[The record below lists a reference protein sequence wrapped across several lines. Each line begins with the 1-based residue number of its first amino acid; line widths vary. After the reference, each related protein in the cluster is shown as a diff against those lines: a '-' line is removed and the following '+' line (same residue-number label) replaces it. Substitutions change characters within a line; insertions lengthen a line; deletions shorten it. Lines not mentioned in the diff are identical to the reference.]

1 MVGAQVASMAAAL
14 LLVASAC
21 APDGPDGSGAIAAP
35 AGTPESPRT
44 IEVAMVDIAFEP
56 TALSVQAG
64 ETVKFVFTN
73 EGAAEH
79 EATFGDE
86 AEQDEHATAMRD
98 AEGMEGMDM
107 GEADAGHDEAE
118 ADHDEAEADHDE
130 AGATPDGHD
139 EEGAIAPVVL
149 KAGESGEMIVTF
161 DDPDAT
167 STIIGCH
174 IPGHWEAGM
183 RLDVTVDSA

>member
-1 MVGAQVASMAAAL
+1 MVTSQTAPSRTVGAQVASMAAAL

-107 GEADAGHDEAE
+107 GEA
-118 ADHDEAEADHDE
+118 EADHDE

-149 KAGESGEMIVTF
+149 KSGETGEMIVTF
-161 DDPDAT
+161 DDPDVT

-183 RLDVTVDSA
+183 RLDVTVDAA

>member
-1 MVGAQVASMAAAL
+1 MVRTRMVRIRGAGMAAAL
-14 LLVASAC
+14 LVLAAAC
-21 APDGPDGSGAIAAP
+21 GSDGPDASGDGIATP

-56 TALSVQAG
+56 TALSIQAG

-73 EGAAEH
+73 DGAAEH

-86 AEQDEHATAMRD
+86 AEQEEHATAMRE
-98 AEGMEGMDM
+98 AEGMDM
-107 GEADAGHDEAE
+107 DEAE
-118 ADHDEAEADHDE
+118 AGHDDDEATD
-130 AGATPDGHD
+130 DGHD
-139 EEGAIAPVVL
+139 EQDEIAPLVL
-149 KAGESGEMIVTF
+149 EPGASF
-161 DDPDAT
+161 DDPDVM

-183 RLDVTVDSA
+183 RMDVSVDAA

>member
-1 MVGAQVASMAAAL
+1 MAAAL
-14 LLVASAC
+14 LVLATGCGA
-21 APDGPDGSGAIAAP
+21 DGSDASGDASGGGTAAP

-64 ETVKFVFTN
+64 ETVKFIFRN

-86 AEQDEHATAMRD
+86 AEQEEHATAMRE
-98 AEGMEGMDM
+98 AEEMDM
-107 GEADAGHDEAE
+107 DEAE
-118 ADHDEAEADHDE
+118 AGHGDDEATD
-130 AGATPDGHD
+130 DGHD
-139 EEGAIAPVVL
+139 EEDEIAPLVL
-149 KAGESGEMIVTF
+149 EPGAAGEVVVTF
-161 DDPDAT
+161 DDPDMV

-183 RLDVTVDSA
+183 RMDVSVETA

>member
-1 MVGAQVASMAAAL
+1 MVRNRIVGAQGAGMVGALLVLAAACG
-14 LLVASAC
+14 A
-21 APDGPDGSGAIAAP
+21 DGPDGSGDGGIAAP

-73 EGAAEH
+73 EGAIEH

-86 AEQDEHATAMRD
+86 AEQEEHATEMRE
-98 AEGMEGMDM
+98 AEGMEM
-107 GEADAGHDEAE
+107 DEAE
-118 ADHDEAEADHDE
+118 AGHDDGEATD
-130 AGATPDGHD
+130 DGHD
-139 EEGAIAPVVL
+139 EEGAIAPLVL
-149 KAGESGEMIVTF
+149 EAGASGEVVVTF
-161 DDPDAT
+161 DDPDVM

-183 RLDVTVDSA
+183 RMDVSVDAA